1 MAITSADPDNDPNT
15 PRPSISFGNAS
26 GGGSRSLRTEFPAD
40 TGSSSLS
47 EYYRGGSV
55 VPSSTVVGSEEE
67 SVYGSNELIESRYSA
82 GSAPFGSGTRADVNN
97 NAPDYLYY
105 VRKVKSV
112 NTPVPPIRVPIE
124 PALSVNEW
132 RITYNQS
139 QGGGAYIRIYYESN
153 LVYTGN
159 LISTLAAED
168 TTELTVNVNGTNIT
182 FAKGTQF
189 AYRQTNTGAV
199 YQRDYG
205 ISEGVPVAVGDL
217 LFAWQYETADADDKH
232 GYTFKIPNGNV
243 GEEYEHTDGY
253 TYTTGPDAS
262 GASILLQF
270 AGEAVGFVDPDN
282 PDDAERYFEYMD
294 ISSRYNLWYDRYY
307 IKRRT
312 TANANNEQTVPLNNL
327 VPTSGSISF
336 SQLYG
341 SRNFFEG
348 SANIQGHNTVSGD
361 DNKHIWEASNYP
373 ANITT
378 DGTDVRSGVL
388 PDSLRYNSS
397 AFGTLPSGF
406 TTFNVP
412 LGTFYIDPAT
422 FIGNI
427 KLTLSPL
434 DSATTDIRY
443 YGSVDDDN
451 GDYYI
456 LLNEVGIRIRNVDS
470 GNDLLVYKGETS
482 PQYSGEKNGGE
493 SVNVDRFLSVDDS
506 NVRTNVSEII
516 TETGRFIVYLTF
528 GYKQLI
534 AWTDPDF
541 DLNIDAVKVSWETA

>member
-312 TANANNEQTVPLNNL
+312 TANASNEQTVPLNNL
-327 VPTSGSISF
+327 VPTSGPISF

-348 SANIQGHNTVSGD
+348 SANIPGHNTAETSD
-361 DNKHIWEASNYP
+361 SYIWEANNFP

-378 DGTDVRSGVL
+378 DGTDVRSGRL
-388 PDSLRYNSS
+388 PGSLAYNDPVHGS
-397 AFGTLPSGF
+397 LPGDY
-406 TTFNVP
+406 TTYNVP
-412 LGTFYIDPAT
+412 MGTFYIDPST
-422 FIGNI
+422 FTGNI

-443 YGSVDDDN
+443 YGSLDDDN
-451 GDYYI
+451 GDAYVNI
-456 LLNEVGIRIRNVDS
+456 NEVGIRIVNVDS
-470 GNDLLVYKGETS
+470 GNDALVYKGEVSPTFSGDDTS
-482 PQYSGEKNGGE
+482 GDGRPIS
-493 SVNVDRFLSVDDS
+493 RFLSFDLA
-506 NVRTNVSEII
+506 NVRTDVFETI
-516 TETGRFIVYLTF
+516 TDTGRFIVYLTF
-528 GYKQLI
+528 GYKQLV
-534 AWTDPDF
+534 AYTDPDF
-541 DLNIDAVKVSWETA
+541 QLNIDAVKVSWETA

>member
-55 VPSSTVVGSEEE
+55 VPTSSVVGEEVASE
-67 SVYGSNELIESRYSA
+67 YGEDFLIESRYSA
-82 GSAPFGSGTRADVNN
+82 GFLPGGSGTISDVNN
-97 NAPDYLYY
+97 SAPQNLYY
-105 VRKVKSV
+105 VRKVKSADA
-112 NTPVPPIRVPIE
+112 PVPPINVPIA
-124 PALSVNEW
+124 PALAVNEW

-153 LVYTGN
+153 LVYTGS

-199 YQRDYG
+199 YQRDYA

-217 LFAWQYETADADDKH
+217 LFAWQYPTTNTEDKH
-232 GYTFKIPNGNV
+232 GYTFRIPNGDFRN
-243 GEEYEHTDGY
+243 EYEHTDGY
-253 TYTTGPDAS
+253 TYTAGADAS
-262 GASILLQF
+262 GVSILSQY
-270 AGEAVGFVDPDN
+270 ADEIVGFVDPNN
-282 PDDAERYFEYMD
+282 PNDTERFFEYTD
-294 ISSRYNLWYDRYY
+294 ISSNYNTWYDRYY

-327 VPTSGSISF
+327 VPTSGPISF

-348 SANIQGHNTVSGD
+348 SANIPGHNTAETS
-361 DNKHIWEASNYP
+361 NSYIWEANNFP

-378 DGTDVRSGVL
+378 DGTDVRSGRL
-388 PDSLRYNSS
+388 PGSLAYQTGPNISS
-397 AFGTLPSGF
+397 Y
-406 TTFNVP
+406 TTYNVP
-412 LGTFYIDPAT
+412 MGTFYIDPST
-422 FIGNI
+422 FTGNI

-443 YGSVDDDN
+443 YGSLDDDGGN
-451 GDYYI
+451 AYVNI
-456 LLNEVGIRIRNVDS
+456 NEVGIRIVNVDS
-470 GNDLLVYKGETS
+470 GNDALVYKGEFS
-482 PQYSGEKNGGE
+482 PVFTGDNTGGDGR
-493 SVNVDRFLSVDDS
+493 SITRFLSFDLA
-506 NVRTNVSEII
+506 NVRTDVFETI
-516 TETGRFIVYLTF
+516 TDTGRFIVYLTF
-528 GYKQLI
+528 GYRQLV
-534 AWTDPDF
+534 AYGDPDF
-541 DLNIDAVKVSWETA
+541 QLNIDAVKVSWETA